1 SASAKKAKPEEV
13 RAWAARGVKVAEAHG
28 PRFQQSILLSIAE
41 GLTGEGGDYGGI
53 AGQDAKQAER
63 LLDADTK
70 PAVQKQTLT
79 VLAAALEKAGKADEA
94 KEVKAKAEKI
104 DTSFKPAAFAGRKG
118 KSDRVVLVELF
129 TGAQCPPCV
138 AADLAF
144 DAVGKSFK
152 PSEAILLQYHLHIP
166 RPDPLTNQQTL
177 SRARFYDIEA
187 TPTVLFNGK
196 PGAQG
201 GGGEDAVEEKY
212 EEYNEVL
219 TDLLEKPAG
228 AKIALTAKQDG
239 NKIDIKAEVSDLT
252 ATGNSVRLRLVLVEE
267 EVKYTGSNKLPSH
280 HHVVRAFPGGADGL
294 ALKEKTGKQEVSVD
308 LEDVRKEI
316 KTYVDKM
323 NDKTPFAGK
332 LPEIELKNL
341 KVVAFV
347 QNDDTGEV
355 LQAAVVELGK

>member
-166 RPDPLTNQQTL
+166 RPDPLTTPPPPPAAP
-177 SRARFYDIEA
+177 SPPEGARATRLIK
-187 TPTVLFNGK
+187 GQ
-196 PGAQG
+196 PGREG
-201 GGGEDAVEEKY
+201 GGGGAPRGEK
-212 EEYNEVL
+212 EG
-219 TDLLEKPAG
+219 EKKRPPPPPRGNPRRPKAPAA
-228 AKIALTAKQDG
+228 AKEGEKKNQ
-239 NKIDIKAEVSDLT
+239 KKAGV
-252 ATGNSVRLRLVLVEE
+252 
-267 EVKYTGSNKLPSH
+267 
-280 HHVVRAFPGGADGL
+280 
-294 ALKEKTGKQEVSVD
+294 
-308 LEDVRKEI
+308 
-316 KTYVDKM
+316 
-323 NDKTPFAGK
+323 
-332 LPEIELKNL
+332 
-341 KVVAFV
+341 
-347 QNDDTGEV
+347 
-355 LQAAVVELGK
+355 